1 MVACNRPRKF
11 GLIILKEIIRMLPLN
26 YNVQKHISEAGKHG
40 VFLKKQ
46 DDLQIHFSSQEI
58 SRAT

>member
-26 YNVQKHISEAGKHG
+26 YNVQKHISEAKKHG